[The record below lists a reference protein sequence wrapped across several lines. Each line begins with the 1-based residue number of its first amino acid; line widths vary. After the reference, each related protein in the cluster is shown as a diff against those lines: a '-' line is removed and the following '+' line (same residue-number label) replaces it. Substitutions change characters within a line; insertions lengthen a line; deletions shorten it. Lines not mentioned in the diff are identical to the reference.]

1 MPEQFLHGVE
11 VVEIDDGPRPIRTV
25 KSSIIGLVGTAPR
38 GPVNTPV
45 LIAGSRIEA
54 VKAFGAPGGGYSI
67 PEALDGMFDQAGA
80 MVVVINVADPTHLA
94 HLTTVAAQPMAFDAA
109 GRIDLGRRVVSAVTV
124 LGPVMADIRLDAAG
138 TITLP
143 AAANVVEVGSLSGE
157 TVFVLDTDYTAAAGV
172 ITRLPGGGIAAG
184 ATLLVSYTI
193 ALTENVDYEV
203 DDYAGVITRKP
214 GGGIVEGATLDVGF
228 THLDPAKVLL
238 ADVIGGVDEVTGG
251 YTGLYGLLA
260 AQSVVKVQPRI
271 LIAPRF
277 THQRPEIDGQV
288 LASPVVAE
296 MLGIA
301 NRLRAVI
308 IADGPNTTDS
318 AAIDYREDFGSARLF
333 VVDPWVKVW
342 DTATNAAID
351 QPASARVAGMI
362 ARSDNE
368 RGFWWSPSNLEMFG
382 IVGTTRPVD
391 FVLGDTNCRANYL
404 NENEVA
410 TIIQEDG
417 YRLWGNR
424 TCSSDPKWAFL
435 SVRRTADM
443 INDSVMR
450 SHMWAVDRNI
460 VKTYI
465 TDVSDGVNAYLRH
478 LTVLGALLGG
488 RCWADPELNTP
499 DQISQGKVYFDF
511 DFTPP
516 YPAEHITFRSRM
528 VNDYLEELFA

>member
-45 LIAGSRIEA
+45 LIAGSLSEA
-54 VKAFGAPGGGYSI
+54 VTQFGDVGGGFSI
-67 PEALDGMFDQAGA
+67 PEALNGIFDQTGA
-80 MVVVINVADPTHLA
+80 MVVVINVADPANAGHITA
-94 HLTTVAAQPMAFDAA
+94 VPAANVPFTA
-109 GRIDLGRRVVSAVTV
+109 GDIIDLGHRTVSAVSVKSTDGETTYVAGTDYDVDAYTGIITRRLTGTIEAAATV
-124 LGPVMADIRLDAAG
+124 KVAYSYLDA
-138 TITLP
+138 
-143 AAANVVEVGSLSGE
+143 S
-157 TVFVLDTDYTAAAGV
+157 
-172 ITRLPGGGIAAG
+172 
-184 ATLLVSYTI
+184 
-193 ALTENVDYEV
+193 
-203 DDYAGVITRKP
+203 
-214 GGGIVEGATLDVGF
+214 
-228 THLDPAKVLL
+228 KVTTS
-238 ADVIGGVDEVTGG
+238 DVIGGVDEATGAYEG
-251 YTGLYGLLA
+251 VYGLLA

-271 LIAPRF
+271 LCAPRF
-277 THQRPEIDGQV
+277 THQRPVDDEMV
-288 LASPVVAE
+288 LANPVVAE
-296 MLGIA
+296 LLGIA

-308 IADGPNTTDS
+308 IADGPNTND
-318 AAIDYREDFGSARLF
+318 ADAIDYREDFGSARLF

-342 DTATNAAID
+342 DTATDSAMD

-368 RGFWWSPSNLEMFG
+368 RGFWWSPSNLEMYG
-382 IVGTTRPVD
+382 IVGTSRAVD

-443 INDSVMR
+443 INDSIMR
-450 SHMWAVDRNI
+450 GHMWAVDRSI
-460 VKTYI
+460 TKTYI
-465 TDVSDGVNAYLRH
+465 KDVTEGVNDYLRS
-478 LTVLGALLGG
+478 LKVQGALINGS
-488 RCWADPELNTP
+488 CWADPELNTP